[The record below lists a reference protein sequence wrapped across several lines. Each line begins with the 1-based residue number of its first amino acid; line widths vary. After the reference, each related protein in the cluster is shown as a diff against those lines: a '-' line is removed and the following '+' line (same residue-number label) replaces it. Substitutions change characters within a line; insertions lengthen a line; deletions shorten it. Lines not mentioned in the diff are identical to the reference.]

1 MSSVGRRTSEASE
14 KPLPI
19 SERTMGGNN
28 ESDPVLDLD
37 GALTRLGGDK
47 QLFADLAKY
56 LFEDAPPLY
65 KQLASA
71 IAANDPEA
79 VRSRAHALKGL
90 VAGCGGVRTAK
101 VAQQLEDAG
110 SAANLT
116 QAKLLLAT
124 LKSELDELTRALQQQ
139 LPR

>member
-1 MSSVGRRTSEASE
+1 MSIVGSHASE
-14 KPLPI
+14 TSATSLPAGG
-19 SERTMGGNN
+19 RTMGGNN
-28 ESDPVLDLD
+28 DSDPVLDLN

-47 QLFADLAKY
+47 QLFADLVKY
-56 LFEDAPPLY
+56 LLEDAPPLY

-71 IAANDPEA
+71 IAANDPDA
-79 VRSRAHALKGL
+79 ARSRAHALKGL

-110 SAANLT
+110 STANLT
-116 QAKLLLAT
+116 QAKPLLAT
-124 LKSELDELTRALQQQ
+124 LKSELDEFLRALQQ